1 MYGYIGASYSDTPSD
16 NMLYPE
22 DTDIYKMMRGE
33 YRADNIGKW
42 SWSNIRTVNFMLAR
56 TGRVE
61 GDRGEIDHYIGLA
74 RMFRALVYYSKVKDY
89 SDVPWYSHDL
99 QTTDIDL
106 LYKPQDLEHW
116 W

>member
-1 MYGYIGASYSDTPSD
+1 MTVYGSLSGNEYYREVFFSSPADLETYTNGMYGYIGASYSDTPSD

-61 GDRGEIDHYIGLA
+61 GDRGEIDHYIGWHVC
-74 RMFRALVYYSKVKDY
+74 FV
-89 SDVPWYSHDL
+89 
-99 QTTDIDL
+99 
-106 LYKPQDLEHW
+106 HW
-116 W
+116 SIIQR

>member
-1 MYGYIGASYSDTPSD
+1 MVLLLPCVGSILHHVLGFVIVQFELEVMVNVFSSPADLETYTNGMYGYIGASYSDTPSD

-61 GDRGEIDHYIGLA
+61 
-74 RMFRALVYYSKVKDY
+74 
-89 SDVPWYSHDL
+89 
-99 QTTDIDL
+99 
-106 LYKPQDLEHW
+106 
-116 W
+116 